1 MMEEEPN
8 MLWPAIQTRHEHQK
22 DVILLETNHN
32 WTHLRIQDYKSIEDY
47 NHLVHMICAKLL
59 FCEKKPSEGDKIEK
73 TLQTMLHLDRILQ
86 HQYHV
91 RNCQNYS

>member
-1 MMEEEPN
+1 LSESYKYNVLYIIRHHIHPDLNSEYMMEEEPN

-47 NHLVHMICAKLL
+47 NHFVHMICAKLL
-59 FCEKKPSEGDKIEK
+59 FCEKKPSE
-73 TLQTMLHLDRILQ
+73 
-86 HQYHV
+86 
-91 RNCQNYS
+91 